1 MNELSGMR
9 LERTAEVAILT
20 LDKPPA
26 NTWTVE
32 GLNSLLHVVQTLGAE
47 PYPPPLIITGA
58 GERFFSAGAD
68 IKSFPMGG
76 DMGAAGTIGEAF
88 GAAFLGLSD
97 YPGLSCAAINGY
109 AMGGGLECALACDFR
124 LAEEHATLA
133 LPEGRIGV
141 LPCGGGTQLLPHL
154 VGESWAKRMILL
166 GERLDAAT
174 ALRIGLVDD
183 CVSKGTGVDAA
194 VAWLARA
201 KSQSPTSVRICKRLI
216 QANRRTPVN
225 HNWVQEREA
234 FVELFAHPDTVEGL
248 LSFLE
253 KREPRWGQSH

>member
-9 LERTAEVAILT
+9 LERTAEVAILM

-26 NTWTVE
+26 NTWTVA

-76 DMGAAGTIGEAF
+76 DPGAAGTIGEAF

-174 ALRIGLVDD
+174 ALRIGLVDE
-183 CVSKGTGVDAA
+183 CVPKGTGVDAA
-194 VAWLARA
+194 VAWLAKA

-234 FVELFAHPDTVEGL
+234 FVELFHHPDTIEGL